1 METETFNAEFFS
13 SPFFFCLL
21 LVLSCHTDTE
31 IFLYVTKILTLKF
44 NFHYF
49 HYFIFS
55 SYFVSGLVK
64 NLIFALIILAKCFHF
79 LGFCFLYI
87 SLTFKKDI
95 KPSVELCTFQL
106 KRIQLNK
113 MFFSVL
119 SILVRQWNRLIEM
132 NHDGENT
139 KIFDA
144 V

>member
-49 HYFIFS
+49 FFLFCIS
-55 SYFVSGLVK
+55 PAGLVK
-64 NLIFALIILAKCFHF
+64 NLISALIILAKCFHF